1 MRKLLR
7 VIDSISGYTGG
18 VMKWFCYALV
28 LVVVYD
34 VIMRYVFNDPP
45 MWAFDT
51 AVMLGG
57 TIYVLAWA
65 YTHRYRGHVRVDVIY
80 HHLSHRARAII
91 DAAGT
96 LFLFFPLLALVI
108 HESFRWMWRAWV
120 IHERFMETYW
130 YPPVAPFRTIVM
142 LGFCLLLLQGIAQFI
157 RDSYIVIK
165 NKPYD

>member
-7 VIDSISGYTGG
+7 VIDSVSGYTGG
-18 VMKWFCYALV
+18 LMKWFVYALV
-28 LVVVYD
+28 LVVVFD
-34 VIMRYVFNDPP
+34 VIMRYVFNAPP

-57 TIYVLAWA
+57 AIYVLAFT
-65 YTHRYRGHVRVDVIY
+65 YTHRYGGHVRVDVVY
-80 HHLSHRARAII
+80 VHLSPRRKAIV

-96 LFLFFPLLALVI
+96 LFLLFPLMALLI
-108 HESFRWMWRAWV
+108 HESFQWMWRAWV

-130 YPPVAPFRTIVM
+130 YPPVAPFRMIVM
-142 LGFCLLLLQGIAQFI
+142 LGFCLFSLQAVAEFI
-157 RDSYIVIK
+157 RNLHFVIK

>member
-7 VIDSISGYTGG
+7 VIDAVSGYTGG
-18 VMKWFCYALV
+18 LTKWLCYALI

-65 YTHRYRGHVRVDVIY
+65 YTHRHRGHVRVDVIY
-80 HHLSHRARAII
+80 ANLSPRKKAII
-91 DAAGT
+91 DAGGT
-96 LFLFFPLLALVI
+96 LLLLFPLLALII
-108 HESFRWMWRAWV
+108 HESFRWMLRAWV

-142 LGFCLLLLQGIAQFI
+142 LGFCLLFLQGVAEFV
-157 RDSYIVIK
+157 RNLYFSVK